1 MMTSLPKNVK
11 SSVAGVIFNADR
23 SEVLLIKR
31 RDVDIWVIP
40 GGGVDHGEMPEAAM
54 VREFAEETGL
64 TVIIKRQVALFT
76 PVNRLTNYSYLFE
89 CSILKGE
96 LTLGNETRGIG
107 FFPLTNLP
115 DPLFFLHKDWIEAA
129 QNPLQA
135 IIQKPLSQ
143 ISYYN
148 LFKYFLTHPMQVLR
162 MGASRCGIPLNTK

>member
-1 MMTSLPKNVK
+1 MAIPSQKDK

-31 RDVDIWVIP
+31 RDVNIWVIP
-40 GGGVDHGEMPEAAM
+40 GGGVDPGEVPEAAM

-64 TVIIKRQVALFT
+64 TVVIKRQVALFT
-76 PVNRLTNYSYLFE
+76 PINRLTNYSYLFE

-96 LTLGNETRGIG
+96 LTLGDETQGIG

-115 DPLFFLHKDWIEAA
+115 DPLFFLHKDWIYEAK
-129 QNPLQA
+129 NSMNG

-143 ISYYN
+143 ITYCN
-148 LFKYFLTHPMQVLR
+148 LFKYFLSHPLQVLR
-162 MGASRCGIPLNTK
+162 IVVSRCGIPINTK